1 MLPTRPNFR
10 QIWSFVVTVVGAL
23 QLEMVIQSLS
33 QQRQQ
38 HQTSFF
44 VHHHRQQ
51 QAMGEASTA
60 RVGNHLV
67 I

>member
-1 MLPTRPNFR
+1 
-10 QIWSFVVTVVGAL
+10 
-23 QLEMVIQSLS
+23 MVIQSLS
-33 QQRQQ
+33 QQQQQ